1 MTKQRDYGTTK
12 DIVTRLVDEAGGV
25 KRAAFLL
32 GRAVSRVYELCD
44 PAREDQMS
52 FEAVRKLTEFTGATA
67 AAEDLAALAGGV
79 FMPIEIDDGD
89 LSRLAADKAHEHGR
103 VTTQLFVALGDGNIS
118 PDEARDLLKQVDVEL
133 RALMAMRAKL
143 VSLAKKD

>member
-1 MTKQRDYGTTK
+1 MNIDSVTATPTKPLG
-12 DIVTRLVDEAGGV
+12 AGRPNV
-25 KRAAFLL
+25 FR
-32 GRAVSRVYELCD
+32 SRSQAD
-44 PAREDQMS
+44 
-52 FEAVRKLTEFTGATA
+52 
-67 AAEDLAALAGGV
+67 GGV

-118 PDEARDLLKQVDVEL
+118 PDEARDLLKQVDVEM
-133 RALMAMRAKL
+133 RALMTLRAKL